1 MNALANAITNNAST
15 ILTTAG
21 LGAMA
26 ASTAL
31 AVKATPK
38 AMYKIDVL
46 KLKKAESESVEIAQD
61 DEGNDLTPDVKL
73 TLMDYIKVCWVD
85 YMPAAITMGVGVACI
100 LIARRIDA
108 AKIVALASAAKYA
121 QDKLEEH
128 QKALAKLEPADREKV
143 EEAISKTLV
152 EQAGDLPPWATEE
165 VVDPDTGVLVPVQ
178 DADWGGDMLCLD
190 SLSGQYFRSNPDKIE
205 KAVTAFRTS
214 ILDSNSAVFGA
225 AFGTVTD
232 FYEYLGLQSSSL
244 FDALG
249 WTQGHPLSVY
259 FSSTLTENSNRP
271 ILVLKYKHQPRIL
284 DTDIDLK

>member
-31 AVKATPK
+31 AVKATPR
-38 AMYKIDVL
+38 AAL
-46 KLKKAESESVEIAQD
+46 KVDELRQQKQEAIEAVEVADNEELVAE
-61 DEGNDLTPDVKL
+61 VKL
-73 TLMDYIKVCWVD
+73 TLMDYVKTCWVD
-85 YMPAAITMGVGVACI
+85 YMPAAIAMGVGVACI

-143 EEAISKTLV
+143 EEVISKTLV
-152 EQAGDLPPWATEE
+152 EQAGDLPPWSTEE
-165 VVDPDTGVLVPVQ
+165 VIDPDTGVLVPVQ
-178 DADWGGDMLCLD
+178 DVDWGGDMLCLD
-190 SLSGQYFRSNPDKIE
+190 SLSGQYFRSNPDKINR
-205 KAVTAFRTS
+205 AVGIFTKD
-214 ILDSNSAVFGA
+214 ILIPNGSMFGIGY
-225 AFGTVTD
+225 GTVND
-232 FYEYLGLQSSSL
+232 FFEYLGVETTNL
-244 FDALG
+244 FQALG
-249 WTQGHPLSVY
+249 WTADHPLEVY
-259 FSSTLTENSNRP
+259 FDSTLAEESHRP
-271 ILVLKYKHQPRIL
+271 ILVLKYKHQPRLL

>member
-21 LGAMA
+21 IGAMA

-38 AMYKIDVL
+38 ASL
-46 KLKKAESESVEIAQD
+46 KVDELRQQKQEAIEAIEVSDNEELVAE
-61 DEGNDLTPDVKL
+61 VKL
-73 TLMDYIKVCWVD
+73 TLMDYIKTCWVD
-85 YMPAAITMGVGVACI
+85 YMPAAIAMGVGVACI

-143 EEAISKTLV
+143 EEVISKTLV
-152 EQAGDLPPWATEE
+152 EQAGDIPPWATET
-165 VVDPDTGVLVPVQ
+165 VVDPDTGVLVPIQ
-178 DADWGGDMLCLD
+178 DAEWGGDMLCLD
-190 SLSGQYFRSNPDKIE
+190 SLSGQYFRSNPDKVE
-205 KAVTAFRTS
+205 RAVVAFRTS

-225 AFGTVTD
+225 AFGTVND
-232 FYEYLGLQSSSL
+232 FYEYLGLQPSSL

-249 WTQGHPLSVY
+249 WTQDHPLSVY
-259 FSSTLTENSNRP
+259 YDSTLTEESNRP
-271 ILVLKYKHQPRIL
+271 ILVLKYKHQPRLL

>member
-1 MNALANAITNNAST
+1 MNALANAIANNAST

-31 AVKATPK
+31 AVKATPM
-38 AMYKIDVL
+38 AAL
-46 KLKKAESESVEIAQD
+46 KVDELRQQKQEAIETIEVADGEELIPEI
-61 DEGNDLTPDVKL
+61 KL
-73 TLMDYIKVCWVD
+73 SLMDYIKTCWVD
-85 YMPAAITMGVGVACI
+85 YMPAAIAMGVGVACI

-128 QKALAKLEPADREKV
+128 QKALAKLDPADREKV
-143 EEAISKTLV
+143 EEVINKTLV
-152 EQAGDLPPWATEE
+152 EQAGDLPPWATEA

-205 KAVTAFRTS
+205 KAVNAFRTS
-214 ILDSNSAVFGA
+214 ILGSNDAAFGV
-225 AFGTVTD
+225 AFGTVSD

-249 WTQGHPLSVY
+249 WTLDHPLSVY
-259 FSSTLTENSNRP
+259 FGTTLTEESNRP
-271 ILVLKYKHQPRIL
+271 VLVLKYNHQPRLL